1 MKRQKE
7 TSLSTDLTV
16 GEEAAKK
23 LAQSFLIPR
32 EINQYLYLFIKHFF
46 KRKRFLKEKI
56 FY

>member
-32 EINQYLYLFIKHFF
+32 AMNQYLPLPLNYIYLFI
-46 KRKRFLKEKI
+46 
-56 FY
+56 Y